1 MNWPVVFLISLL
13 ISFSGGTALG
23 IKWHSLEMD
32 KKEKERLEAQASALE
47 AAAKEIAKIKVTNV
61 TRNVTLEKQIETQVM
76 YKECRH
82 TPEALKTINDALK
95 GAK

>member
-1 MNWPVVFLISLL
+1 MNWPVIFLISLL

-32 KKEKERLEAQASALE
+32 KKEKERLEAQATALE
-47 AAAKEIAKIKVTNV
+47 AAAAAIAKIKVTNV
-61 TRNVTLEKQIETQVM
+61 TRNVTLEKQIERETF

-82 TPEALKTINDALK
+82 TPEAMKQLNEALK